1 MTIPSNLLQLKKK
14 KTKKQKEEASGNNN
28 NNKTEINNLANKVF
42 KALIIIMLTDLEKK
56 DKHSGNCIKELEN
69 IKKNQSDIKN
79 VVTERKTQ

>member
-1 MTIPSNLLQLKKK
+1 
-14 KTKKQKEEASGNNN
+14 
-28 NNKTEINNLANKVF
+28 
-42 KALIIIMLTDLEKK
+42 MLTDLEKK